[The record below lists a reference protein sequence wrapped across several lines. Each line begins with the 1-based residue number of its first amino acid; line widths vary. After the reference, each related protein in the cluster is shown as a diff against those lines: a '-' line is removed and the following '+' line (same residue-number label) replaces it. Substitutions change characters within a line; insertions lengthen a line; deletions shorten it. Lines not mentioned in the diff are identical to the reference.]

1 MQGAEFVNDL
11 RYNYLVVP
19 YMKTENDFALR
30 MLVENVTDKFL
41 AVELRRLDG

>member
-1 MQGAEFVNDL
+1 MQEIEFVNDL

-30 MLVENVTDKFL
+30 MLVENVTDKVL
-41 AVELRRLDG
+41 AVELQAL